1 MARTPYQELKDRFA
15 RINALGGA
23 ASILHW
29 DMSTMM
35 PSGGVESRSEQLA
48 VLKSVHHSMITDAAM
63 PDLLDGALA
72 DQTLDAWDQANVAE
86 MRRTWVHQA
95 AIDAKLVE
103 AMSLAC
109 SKCETVWRT
118 AAKDNDFK
126 SILPYLEEVLTL
138 TREMAAAKS
147 SHLGMGEY
155 DALLDAYEPDGKSA
169 DIDIIFDDLAGFL
182 PAFTDQVIERQK
194 SKKMPKLPNG
204 PFPVPAQQ
212 KLAKDF
218 MKTLGFDFNHGRLD
232 ESLHPFCGGTN
243 DDVRITTRYD
253 EADFTT
259 AMMGVLHETG
269 HALYDMGLP
278 DEYRGQPVG
287 DARGMSIHESQSLL
301 IEMQA
306 CRSPEFIEF
315 AAPLMCDAFNGD
327 GGGEEWSVENL
338 NGLYTKVE
346 KSFIR
351 VDADEVTYP
360 SHVILRYRLEKAAI
374 NGELEMADLPTAWND
389 AIEKLLGIRPKND
402 TEGCLQD
409 IHWYDGAWG
418 YFPTYTLGALSAAQL
433 FDAACKASPKIKPG
447 ISKGDFSPLLSWL
460 RKNVHEMASSISTSE
475 IIKSASGQALNAEV
489 FKNHL
494 KTRYLE
500 N

>member
-1 MARTPYQELKDRFA
+1 MTRTPYQELEDRFA

-23 ASILHW
+23 ASMLHW

-35 PSGGVESRSEQLA
+35 PSGGVKSRSEQLA
-48 VLKSVHHSMITDAAM
+48 VLKSVHHSMITDPAIS
-63 PDLLDGALA
+63 DLLDGAEA
-72 DQTLDAWDQANVAE
+72 DTTLDAWGRANVRE

-95 AIDAKLVE
+95 AIEAKLVE

-109 SKCETVWRT
+109 SKCETRWRD
-118 AAKDNDFK
+118 ARKDNDFK
-126 SILPYLEEVLTL
+126 SVLPHLEEVLTL

-147 SHLGMGEY
+147 SYLGLEEY

-169 DIDIIFDDLAGFL
+169 DIDIIFADLAAFL
-182 PAFTDQVIERQK
+182 PAFTDEVLEKQK
-194 SKKMPKLPNG
+194 SKKTPKLPAG
-204 PFPVPAQQ
+204 PFPVTAQQ
-212 KLAKDF
+212 KLAGDF

-278 DEYRGQPVG
+278 KKYRGQPVG
-287 DARGMSIHESQSLL
+287 DARSMSIHESQSLL

-306 CRSPEFIEF
+306 CRSPEFLEF
-315 AAPLMCDAFNGD
+315 ATPLMRDAFAKD
-327 GGGEEWSVENL
+327 GEEWSVENMT
-338 NGLYTKVE
+338 GVYTRVE
-346 KSFIR
+346 KGFIR

-360 SHVILRYRLEKAAI
+360 SHVILRYQLEKAAI
-374 NGELEMADLPTAWND
+374 AGELQMADLPTAWND
-389 AIEKLLGIRPKND
+389 GLEKLLGIRPKND
-402 TEGCLQD
+402 TVGCLQD

-433 FDAACKASPKIKPG
+433 FDAACKAKPKIKPG
-447 ISKGDFSPLLSWL
+447 IARGDFSPLLSWL
-460 RKNVHEMASSISTSE
+460 RENVHGLGSSVSTSE
-475 IIKSASGQALNAEV
+475 IIKSASGQALSAEV

-494 KTRYLE
+494 KTRYLSS
-500 N
+500 